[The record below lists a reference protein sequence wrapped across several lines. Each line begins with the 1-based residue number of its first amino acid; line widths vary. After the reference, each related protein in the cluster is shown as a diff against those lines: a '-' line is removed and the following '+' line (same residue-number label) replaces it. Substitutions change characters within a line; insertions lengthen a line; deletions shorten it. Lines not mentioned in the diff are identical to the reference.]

1 MEEESRS
8 DDDGRHDEKSH
19 PKKRD
24 NTLLMVRILH
34 SKRKKDKK
42 VVKNPRIRFLGRHT
56 QEKQH

>member
-34 SKRKKDKK
+34 SKRKKDK
-42 VVKNPRIRFLGRHT
+42 
-56 QEKQH
+56 